1 VGAARRGRRRAL
13 GEGGTA
19 GVAGAEEGER
29 VHKHVRDRRATDGV
43 RRRDGTEDVP
53 EALSGLA
60 ARGEAG
66 AAGGAASV
74 PEAGAAAGVGGAP
87 CGAGVR
93 VPPRVA
99 HAVTAKH
106 TCLPSVAPGTS
117 VPPRESTTGYMKA
130 RGREPP

>member
-1 VGAARRGRRRAL
+1 
-13 GEGGTA
+13 
-19 GVAGAEEGER
+19 
-29 VHKHVRDRRATDGV
+29 V

-66 AAGGAASV
+66 AAA
-74 PEAGAAAGVGGAP
+74 GAP
-87 CGAGVR
+87 CEAGVR

-99 HAVTAKH
+99 HAVTARH
-106 TCLPSVAPGTS
+106 TCLAPGTS

-130 RGREPP
+130 RGWEPLEPKWLRLLFYMPSTKY